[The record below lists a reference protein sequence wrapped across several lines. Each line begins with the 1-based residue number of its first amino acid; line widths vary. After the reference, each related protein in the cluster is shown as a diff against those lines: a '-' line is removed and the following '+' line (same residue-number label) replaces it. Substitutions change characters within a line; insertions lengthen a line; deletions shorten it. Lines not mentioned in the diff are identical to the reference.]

1 MSNSGDPGSS
11 TPDIEAMVLGESLAV
26 DSAEHPTTRR
36 SLVGQ
41 LRSLGVAEGM
51 TLIVHSS
58 LSAIGW
64 VAGGSQA
71 VIEALIEAV
80 GEGGTLVMP
89 AHSSG
94 LSEPSVWQ
102 HPPVPESWWQTIRD
116 ETPAFD
122 PVVTP
127 SRLMGAV
134 AEGFRTYPGVLR
146 SGHPQVS
153 FAARGPNAALVT
165 GNHSLDHP
173 LGEDSPLARLYDL
186 DAHILLLGVDHANNT
201 MLHLA
206 EYRSDYPG
214 KEWTN
219 QGAPVTIDGE
229 RRWVTFEDLEGV
241 SDDFVEIGSDFA
253 ATGAERRQS
262 VGSGEARLVGV
273 RDFVDFAV
281 DWMTVHRTERVTRS
295 GEPT

>member
-1 MSNSGDPGSS
+1 MSHSS
-11 TPDIEAMVLGESLAV
+11 EAGPDIEATVLGEGRAV
-26 DSAEHPTTRR
+26 QSAHQPTTRR
-36 SLVGQ
+36 SLVVE
-41 LRSLGVAEGM
+41 LRALGVAEGM

-71 VIEALIEAV
+71 VVEALIEAV
-80 GEGGTLVMP
+80 GEEGTLVMP

-116 ETPAFD
+116 ETPAYD

-146 SGHPQVS
+146 SSHPQVS
-153 FAARGPNAALVT
+153 FAARGPHAAFVV
-165 GNHSLDHP
+165 GNHSLEHP
-173 LGEDSPLARLYDL
+173 LGEGSPLARLYDL
-186 DAHILLLGVDHANNT
+186 DAHILLLGVDHASNT

-206 EYRSDYPG
+206 EYRADYPG
-214 KEWTN
+214 KQWTN
-219 QGAPVTIDGE
+219 QGAPVTVESE

-241 SDDFVEIGSDFA
+241 SDDFVQIGSDFA
-253 ATGAERRQS
+253 ATGGEQRRRA
-262 VGSGEARLVGV
+262 GSGEARLVGV
-273 RDFVDFAV
+273 RPLVDFAV
-281 DWMTVHRTERVTRS
+281 DWMTAYRTES
-295 GEPT
+295 